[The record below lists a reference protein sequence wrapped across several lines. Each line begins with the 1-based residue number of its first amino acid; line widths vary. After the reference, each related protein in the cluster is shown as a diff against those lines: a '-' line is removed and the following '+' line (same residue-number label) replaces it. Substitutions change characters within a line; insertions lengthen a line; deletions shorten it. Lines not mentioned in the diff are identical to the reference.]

1 MKRGLLDERLLFR
14 MAECK
19 NNEKSVSSVSV
30 KIVNRDEKSSDVES
44 LLSWCR
50 SNRFYASN

>member
-1 MKRGLLDERLLFR
+1 MSVYFSELYERLLFW

-19 NNEKSVSSVSV
+19 NNEKSVSV
-30 KIVNRDEKSSDVES
+30 KIVNRDKKSSDVES